1 MGATESR
8 YRYDTGY
15 EETVQLSDGQR
26 VHLRPMRPD
35 DKQMLLDGFETL
47 SPDSRY
53 ARFMSSKASLTD
65 RELRYLTE
73 VDGVD
78 HFAIGA
84 IRKHLVSKPE
94 GVGSAR
100 FVRLADQ
107 PDTAEPA
114 VTVVDAFHG
123 LGLGAIMLQR
133 LIEAAWERDVRW
145 FCTELLA
152 DNTASRRMI
161 ESLSPDV
168 KFRRSGDGAIIA
180 TLPVPEPDQTP
191 TAPGFF
197 DGTPIRK
204 LLSYVARA
212 KVSVRPRVTRPPGP
226 TGPTG
231 PPGTGIL

>member
-1 MGATESR
+1 MGGAEQR
-8 YRYDTGY
+8 YRYDEFY
-15 EETVQLSDGQR
+15 EETVHLSDGQR
-26 VHLRPMRPD
+26 IHLRPMRPS
-35 DKQMLLDGFETL
+35 DKQMLLDGFEHL

-53 ARFMSSKASLTD
+53 ARFMAPKSTLSD

-73 VDGVD
+73 VDGIN

-84 IRKHLVSKPE
+84 IRRHLVSKPE
-94 GVGSAR
+94 GAGSAR
-100 FVRLADQ
+100 FVRLSDQ

-114 VTVVDAFHG
+114 VTVLDAFHG
-123 LGLGAIMLQR
+123 KGLGSIMLQR

-168 KFRRSGDGAIIA
+168 RFRHAGDGAIIA
-180 TLPVPEPDQTP
+180 TLPVPEPDRTP

-197 DGTPIRK
+197 DATPIHK

-212 KVSVRPRVTRPPGP
+212 KVSVRPRVTQPPDPPG
-226 TGPTG
+226 
-231 PPGTGIL
+231 

>member
-1 MGATESR
+1 MSPTRKPSSSR
-8 YRYDTGY
+8 
-15 EETVQLSDGQR
+15 TVNGFIFVPCGPS
-26 VHLRPMRPD
+26 
-35 DKQMLLDGFETL
+35 DKQMLLDGFEHL

-53 ARFMSSKASLTD
+53 ARFMAPKSTLTD

-73 VDGVD
+73 VDGID

-84 IRKHLVSKPE
+84 IRRHLVSKPE

-100 FVRLADQ
+100 FVRLSDQ

-114 VTVVDAFHG
+114 VTVLDDFHG
-123 LGLGAIMLQR
+123 KGLGSIMLQR

-168 KFRRSGDGAIIA
+168 TVPPCGGRRDHRHAARSRAR
-180 TLPVPEPDQTP
+180 PEP
-191 TAPGFF
+191 
-197 DGTPIRK
+197 R
-204 LLSYVARA
+204 
-212 KVSVRPRVTRPPGP
+212 RPRASSTEPPSTSSCPMWREPRFRFASG
-226 TGPTG
+226 
-231 PPGTGIL
+231 

>member
-1 MGATESR
+1 MGGVEQR
-8 YRYDTGY
+8 YRYDESY
-15 EETVQLSDGQR
+15 EETVHLSDGQR
-26 VHLRPMRPD
+26 IHLRPMRPS
-35 DKQMLLDGFETL
+35 DKQMLLDGFEHL

-53 ARFMSSKASLTD
+53 ARFMAPKSTLSE

-73 VDGVD
+73 VDGIN

-84 IRKHLVSKPE
+84 IRRHLVSKPE

-100 FVRLADQ
+100 FVRLSDQ

-114 VTVVDAFHG
+114 VTVLDDFHG
-123 LGLGAIMLQR
+123 KGLGSIMLQR

-168 KFRRSGDGAIIA
+168 RFRHAGDGAIIA
-180 TLPVPEPDQTP
+180 TLPVPEPDRTP

-197 DGTPIRK
+197 DATPIHK

-212 KVSVRPRVTRPPGP
+212 KVSVRLKATRPPEQSG
-226 TGPTG
+226 
-231 PPGTGIL
+231 

>member
-1 MGATESR
+1 MGGAEQR
-8 YRYDTGY
+8 YRYDESY
-15 EETVQLSDGQR
+15 EETVHLSGGQR
-26 VHLRPMRPD
+26 IHLRPMRPS
-35 DKQMLLDGFETL
+35 DKQMLLDGFEHL

-53 ARFMSSKASLTD
+53 ARFMAPKSTLSD

-73 VDGVD
+73 VDGIN

-84 IRKHLVSKPE
+84 IRRHLVSKPE

-100 FVRLADQ
+100 FVRLSDQ

-114 VTVVDAFHG
+114 VTVLDDFHG
-123 LGLGAIMLQR
+123 KGLGSIMLQR

-168 KFRRSGDGAIIA
+168 TFRHAGDGAIIA
-180 TLPVPEPDQTP
+180 TLPVPEPDRTP

-197 DGTPIRK
+197 DATPIHK

-212 KVSVRPRVTRPPGP
+212 KVSVRPRVTQPPDPPG
-226 TGPTG
+226 
-231 PPGTGIL
+231 

>member
-1 MGATESR
+1 MVPRT
-8 YRYDTGY
+8 YRYDDSY

-26 VHLRPMRPD
+26 VLLRPMQPSDR
-35 DKQMLLDGFETL
+35 QLLLDGFERL

-53 ARFMSSKASLTD
+53 ARFMAPKSTLTD
-65 RELRYLTE
+65 NELRYLTE
-73 VDGVD
+73 VDGID

-100 FVRLADQ
+100 FVRLSDQ

-114 VTVVDAFHG
+114 VTILDDFHG
-123 LGLGAIMLQR
+123 KGLGAIMLQR

-168 KFRRSGDGAIIA
+168 KFRHAGDGAIIA

-197 DGTPIRK
+197 DGTPIRR

-212 KVSVRPRVTRPPGP
+212 KVSVRPRVTQPPK
-226 TGPTG
+226 
-231 PPGTGIL
+231 PPEPPR

>member
-1 MGATESR
+1 MGELEQR
-8 YRYDTGY
+8 YRYGDSY

-26 VHLRPMRPD
+26 IHLRPMRPS
-35 DKQMLLDGFETL
+35 DKQMLLDGFERM

-53 ARFMSSKASLTD
+53 ARFMAPKSTLSE
-65 RELRYLTE
+65 RELAYLTE
-73 VDGVD
+73 VDGID

-84 IRKHLVSKPE
+84 IRKHRVSKPE

-100 FVRLADQ
+100 FVRLTDR

-114 VTVVDAFHG
+114 VTIVDDFHG
-123 LGLGAIMLQR
+123 KGLGAIMLQR

-168 KFRRSGDGAIIA
+168 TFRDAGDGAIVA

-197 DGTPIRK
+197 DGTPIHK

-212 KVSVRPRVTRPPGP
+212 KVSVRPRITQPPGP
-226 TGPTG
+226 PR
-231 PPGTGIL
+231 

>member
-1 MGATESR
+1 MGVAEQR
-8 YRYDTGY
+8 YRYGESY

-26 VHLRPMRPD
+26 ILLRPMRPS
-35 DKQMLLDGFETL
+35 DKQLLLDGFEHL

-53 ARFMSSKASLTD
+53 ARFMAPKSTLTD

-73 VDGVD
+73 VDGLD
-78 HFAIGA
+78 HFAMGA

-100 FVRLADQ
+100 FVRLSDQ

-114 VTVVDAFHG
+114 VTVLDSFHG
-123 LGLGAIMLQR
+123 KGLGSIMLQR

-152 DNTASRRMI
+152 DNIASRRMI
-161 ESLSPDV
+161 EALSPDV
-168 KFRRSGDGAIIA
+168 TFRHSGDGAIIA

-212 KVSVRPRVTRPPGP
+212 KVSVRPRVTRPPE
-226 TGPTG
+226 
-231 PPGTGIL
+231 PPR

>member
-1 MGATESR
+1 MRVAEQR
-8 YRYDTGY
+8 YRYGESY

-26 VHLRPMRPD
+26 ILLRPMRPS
-35 DKQMLLDGFETL
+35 DKQLLLDGFEHL

-53 ARFMSSKASLTD
+53 ARFMAPKSTLTD

-73 VDGVD
+73 VDGLD
-78 HFAIGA
+78 HFAMGA

-100 FVRLADQ
+100 FVRLSDQ

-114 VTVVDAFHG
+114 VTVLDSFHG
-123 LGLGAIMLQR
+123 KGLGSIMLQR

-152 DNTASRRMI
+152 DNIASRRMI
-161 ESLSPDV
+161 EALSPDV
-168 KFRRSGDGAIIA
+168 TFRHSGDGAIIA

-212 KVSVRPRVTRPPGP
+212 KVSVRPRVTRPPE
-226 TGPTG
+226 
-231 PPGTGIL
+231 PPR

>member
-1 MGATESR
+1 MGGVEQR
-8 YRYDTGY
+8 YRYDESY
-15 EETVQLSDGQR
+15 EETVHLSDGQR
-26 VHLRPMRPD
+26 IHLRPMRPS
-35 DKQMLLDGFETL
+35 DKQMLLDGFEHL

-53 ARFMSSKASLTD
+53 ARFMAPKSTLSE

-73 VDGVD
+73 VDGID

-84 IRKHLVSKPE
+84 IRQHLVTKPE

-100 FVRLADQ
+100 FVRLSDQ

-114 VTVVDAFHG
+114 VTVLDDFHG
-123 LGLGAIMLQR
+123 KGLGSIMLQR

-152 DNTASRRMI
+152 DNTASKRMI

-168 KFRRSGDGAIIA
+168 TFRHAGDGAIIA
-180 TLPVPEPDQTP
+180 TLPVPEPDRTP

-197 DGTPIRK
+197 DATPIHK

-212 KVSVRPRVTRPPGP
+212 KVSVRPRVTQPPDPPG
-226 TGPTG
+226 
-231 PPGTGIL
+231 

>member
-1 MGATESR
+1 MGDVKQR
-8 YRYDTGY
+8 YRYGDSY
-15 EETVQLSDGQR
+15 EEIVELSDGQR
-26 VHLRPMRPD
+26 IQIRPMRPS
-35 DKQMLLDGFETL
+35 DKQMLLDGFAQL

-53 ARFMSSKASLTD
+53 ARFMAPKSTLSERELAYLTD
-65 RELRYLTE
+65 
-73 VDGVD
+73 VDGIN

-84 IRKHLVSKPE
+84 IRKHLVSKRE
-94 GVGSAR
+94 GVGIAR
-100 FVRLADQ
+100 FVRLSDQ

-114 VTVVDAFHG
+114 VTVVDDFQG
-123 LGLGAIMLQR
+123 KGLGAIMLQR
-133 LIEAAWERDVRW
+133 LIEAAWERDIRW

-168 KFRRSGDGAIIA
+168 RFRHAGDGAIVA

-191 TAPGFF
+191 TIPGFF

-212 KVSVRPRVTRPPGP
+212 KVSVRPRV
-226 TGPTG
+226 
-231 PPGTGIL
+231 

>member
-1 MGATESR
+1 MGVAEQR
-8 YRYDTGY
+8 YRYGESY

-26 VHLRPMRPD
+26 ILLRPVRPA
-35 DKQMLLDGFETL
+35 DKQMLLDGFEHL
-47 SPDSRY
+47 SPESRY
-53 ARFMSSKASLTD
+53 ARFMAPKSTLTE

-73 VDGVD
+73 VDGID

-100 FVRLADQ
+100 FVRLSDQ

-114 VTVVDAFHG
+114 VTVLDDFHG
-123 LGLGAIMLQR
+123 KGLGAILLQR

-168 KFRRSGDGAIIA
+168 KFRHAGDGAIIA

-212 KVSVRPRVTRPPGP
+212 KVTVRPRVTQPPEP
-226 TGPTG
+226 
-231 PPGTGIL
+231 L

>member
-1 MGATESR
+1 MGVTEQR
-8 YRYDTGY
+8 YRYGESY

-26 VHLRPMRPD
+26 ILLRPVRPS
-35 DKQMLLDGFETL
+35 DKRMLLDGFERL

-53 ARFMSSKASLTD
+53 ARFMAPKSTLTE

-73 VDGVD
+73 VDGRD

-100 FVRLADQ
+100 FVRLSDQ

-114 VTVVDAFHG
+114 VTVLDSFHG
-123 LGLGAIMLQR
+123 KGLGSIMLQR

-161 ESLSPDV
+161 EALSPDV
-168 KFRRSGDGAIIA
+168 TFRHSGDGAIIA

-212 KVSVRPRVTRPPGP
+212 NVSVRPRVTRPPE
-226 TGPTG
+226 
-231 PPGTGIL
+231 PPR